1 MVFAV
6 FCADEPSVADEYEY
20 VMYGKIFK
28 ILHAKTQKNVV
39 EIYASFGGLLM
50 CLRGDQN
57 NFDKLE
63 GDARIYLLVRKA

>member
-1 MVFAV
+1 MFILL
-6 FCADEPSVADEYEY
+6 FIDEPSVADEYEY

-28 ILHAKTQKNVV
+28 ILHAKAQKNTV

-50 CLRGDQN
+50 CLKGDQS

-63 GDARIYLLVRKA
+63 GDARIYLLIRHA